1 MNTPFALDH
10 PQVWSAKQLQ
20 QSPQKHQLS
29 GHDELDQL
37 LYGGWPEAGLVE
49 LNYSHQGIG
58 ELRLLWPLLKQRQET
73 EKKSKKDTKQASLQV
88 WVNPPAGVH
97 SQALAQAGINL
108 QQLVIVQCAN
118 PKEALW
124 AAEQSLQSG
133 CCRYV
138 VLWQQHM
145 RTSEAKRLQW
155 AAKDNDA
162 LLFWLRES
170 STDRSGLPISARLAL
185 SPCPQGIRVEVSK
198 LQGQWPPAGRT
209 IPLNGHWPE
218 LYAPVPVPIP
228 PQAPNNNVIPLR

>member
-1 MNTPFALDH
+1 MNMSFALEH

-20 QSPQKHQLS
+20 QSPQKHQAS
-29 GHDELDQL
+29 GHEELNQL

-58 ELRLLWPLLKQRQET
+58 ELRLLWPLLEQRQESEKGT
-73 EKKSKKDTKQASLQV
+73 EQANLQI
-88 WVNPPAGVH
+88 WVNPPAGIH

-124 AAEQSLQSG
+124 ATEQSLQSG

-170 STDRSGLPISARLAL
+170 STDRSGLPISARLEL

-209 IPLNGHWPE
+209 IPLNDHWPE
-218 LYAPVPVPIP
+218 LYAPVPTPLLTP
-228 PQAPNNNVIPLR
+228 SNNVIPLR

>member
-1 MNTPFALDH
+1 MSMPFALNH

-20 QSPQKHQLS
+20 QAPPKHQAS
-29 GHDELDQL
+29 GHEELDRL
-37 LYGGWPEAGLVE
+37 LYGGWPESGLVE
-49 LNYSHQGIG
+49 LNYSQRGIG
-58 ELRLLWPLLKQRQET
+58 ELRLLWPLLKQT
-73 EKKSKKDTKQASLQV
+73 PEKTTKQQANLQV

-133 CCRYV
+133 CCQYV

-162 LLFWLRES
+162 LLFWLREA
-170 STDRSGLPISARLAL
+170 STDRSGLPISARLQL
-185 SPCPQGIRVEVSK
+185 SPCPQGIHIEVNK

-209 IPLNGHWPE
+209 IPLHDPWPE
-218 LYAPVPVPIP
+218 LYAPAL
-228 PQAPNNNVIPLR
+228 APLLGSTPAPSNNVIPLR

>member
-10 PQVWSAKQLQ
+10 SQVWSAKQLQ
-20 QSPQKHQLS
+20 QSPPKHQLS

-58 ELRLLWPLLKQRQET
+58 ELRLLWPLLKQKT
-73 EKKSKKDTKQASLQV
+73 KKHTIQSNLQV

-97 SQALAQAGINL
+97 SQALVQAGINL

-133 CCRYV
+133 CCEYV

-155 AAKDNDA
+155 AAKDNGA

-170 STDRSGLPISARLAL
+170 STDRSGLPISARLEL
-185 SPCPQGIRVEVSK
+185 SPCPQGIHVEVTK

-209 IPLNGHWPE
+209 IPLNDHWPE
-218 LYAPVPVPIP
+218 LYAPMPTY
-228 PQAPNNNVIPLR
+228 APSNNVIPLR